1 MAAVEL
7 TNMCMI
13 YDEATDQVLM
23 QDRIKSWKGLAFPG
37 GHVEEGESIVDS
49 TIREVREETGLE
61 VSNLQLCGIMH
72 WYNDETGD
80 KYLVFSFKTSTFSG
94 ELLAE
99 TDEGRLI
106 WVNRDELPDLPLAE
120 GFKERLPLFL
130 EGTYSE
136 GFGIWNDHHVGRI
149 EWK

>member
-99 TDEGRLI
+99 TDEGRLL

-130 EGTYSE
+130 EGKYSE
-136 GFGIWNDHHVGRI
+136 GFGIWNDHHVGWI
-149 EWK
+149 QWK

>member
-99 TDEGRLI
+99 TDEGRLL

-130 EGTYSE
+130 EGKYSE

-149 EWK
+149 QWK